1 MDKKI
6 SLLLLIGLVL
16 IPQLVLAD
24 MIMPIYFLPFM
35 PALLLP
41 IIILIE
47 AFIFWWFINKIFKV
61 KVSFWK
67 SLLITFVA
75 NMVTSLIGAYLPL
88 ILFTPDTGPESIL
101 IIEGITF
108 VLTVFI
114 EWMVYII
121 FMKKTTAKKFD
132 LLKISFVANFV
143 TYALITLLFSNEI
156 FELLLTKPGT
166 NPAVPKPKINWND

>member
-1 MDKKI
+1 
-6 SLLLLIGLVL
+6 
-16 IPQLVLAD
+16 
-24 MIMPIYFLPFM
+24 
-35 PALLLP
+35 
-41 IIILIE
+41 
-47 AFIFWWFINKIFKV
+47 
-61 KVSFWK
+61 
-67 SLLITFVA
+67 
-75 NMVTSLIGAYLPL
+75 
-88 ILFTPDTGPESIL
+88 
-101 IIEGITF
+101 